1 MSLLLT
7 CDTGGWKTP
16 TRLRDRL
23 APAEDF
29 SGLQVAEPDLIPT
42 TISLPTDRLSRRG
55 VDREAYFA
63 ARKLAHHG
71 GSELICNE
79 FRSDLVDVGRSLH
92 HRDLFPP
99 QVRALP
105 VETRDAIIEEIYH
118 PYRNRVQQRIAELLQ
133 TWSYVVHLSVRT
145 FDAKTTG
152 GDWQRGDLGLLYD
165 PARKD
170 ELDWCLDLFDELF
183 ASVRE
188 LKVRRNHP
196 HRGTNDS
203 LTKSMR
209 AEFPPDRYLGVEL
222 TLNRAWVSRPVIRRE
237 KVLERIGRC
246 IGRLANASIE
256 RAA

>member
-1 MSLLLT
+1 MSLLVT

-16 TRLRDRL
+16 PRLRDRL
-23 APAEDF
+23 NPEA
-29 SGLQVAEPDLIPT
+29 DLSRDCVHDPSPPSIC
-42 TISLPTDRLSRRG
+42 LPTHRLARQA

-63 ARKLAHHG
+63 ARKLAHHSG
-71 GSELICNE
+71 GHLVCNE
-79 FRSDLVDVGRSLH
+79 YRSDLIDVGRSLH

-99 QVRALP
+99 LVRALP
-105 VETRDAIIEEIYH
+105 AGTRDAIIEEIH
-118 PYRNRVQQRIAELLQ
+118 RPYRNRVQQCIAEMLC

-170 ELDWCLDLFDELF
+170 ELDWCLDLIEELYE
-183 ASVRE
+183 SVPV

-209 AEFPPDRYLGVEL
+209 AEFPADIYLGLEL
-222 TLNRAWVSRPVIRRE
+222 TLNRAWASRPVVRRE
-237 KVLERIGRC
+237 KVLERIGRS
-246 IGRLANASIE
+246 IASLTSTSLE